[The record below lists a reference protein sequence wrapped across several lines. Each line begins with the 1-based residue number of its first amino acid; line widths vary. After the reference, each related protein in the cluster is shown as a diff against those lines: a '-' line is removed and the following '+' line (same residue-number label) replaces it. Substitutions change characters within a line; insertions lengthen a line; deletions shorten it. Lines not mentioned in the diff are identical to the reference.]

1 MLELAYENMVN
12 SLRTWEN
19 KYLIKSRH
27 DGIVVWGK
35 SWGMSHR
42 VNEGDT
48 LCTVISKQQAN
59 PLGHIRLSQDE
70 VAEVAV
76 GDKVN
81 IELNKYPTHSYGV
94 LPGK

>member
-1 MLELAYENMVN
+1 MGKNQRMLELAYETMVN
-12 SLRTWEN
+12 SLRTWDR

-48 LCTVISKQQAN
+48 LCTVISKQQEN
-59 PLGHIRLSQDE
+59 PLGHISLSQDE
-70 VAEVAV
+70 VAEIAV
-76 GDKVN
+76 GDHEIGRAHV
-81 IELNKYPTHSYGV
+81 
-94 LPGK
+94 